1 MTNFLKTVQIF
12 LNMQIEQCYNKDYT
26 FVDVRTP
33 KEFEEDT
40 VPGAINIPLFENDE
54 RALIGTI
61 YKRESKEEAMQKGLE
76 IVKEKLAKFYKE
88 FSKLKQPLI
97 VFCWRGGMRS
107 KSIVQYLK
115 SFDIEAHQL
124 EGGYKA
130 YRAFVREQ
138 LTLIK
143 IPKSVVLYGYTGA
156 GKTELINQLDNGLDL
171 EGCANHRGSIL
182 GDINLKPYKQK
193 KFESLLL
200 KRLQEL
206 KNKPFIVIECE
217 SRKIGKNTIPE
228 KVFEKIKQP
237 WKTVLLDKS
246 VEERTEISYK
256 NYYFNNKEEIIDKLK
271 LIKSTLG
278 AKKLDQIIDL
288 FNTNKIKEAIKILLV
303 DYYDGYYK
311 KLFLNFDHTVD
322 SDEKFKKLLKII

>member
-1 MTNFLKTVQIF
+1 
-12 LNMQIEQCYNKDYT
+12 MQIEQCYNKDYT

-40 VPGAINIPLFENDE
+40 VPGAINIPLFQNDE
-54 RALIGTI
+54 RAIVGTI
-61 YKRESKEEAMQKGLE
+61 YKKESKEKAMEKGLE
-76 IVKEKLAKFYKE
+76 IVKEKLGDFYKE
-88 FSKLKQPLI
+88 FSKLKQPLVI
-97 VFCWRGGMRS
+97 FCWRGGMRS

-124 EGGYKA
+124 ERGYKA

-138 LTLIK
+138 LETIK

-156 GKTELINQLDNGLDL
+156 GKTEVINRLDNGLDL

-182 GDINLKPYKQK
+182 GDINLKPHLQK

-200 KRLQEL
+200 KRLEEL

-228 KVFEKIKQP
+228 KVFKKIKQP
-237 WKTVLLDKS
+237 WKTVFLDKT

-256 NYYFNNKEEIIDKLK
+256 NYYFDNKDEIIEKLQ
-271 LIKSTLG
+271 LIKNTLG
-278 AKKLDQIIDL
+278 AKKLEHVTNL
-288 FNTNKIKEAIKILLV
+288 MNTNKVKEAIKLLLV

-311 KLFLNFDHTVD
+311 KLFIKFDHTVK
-322 SDEKFKKLLKII
+322 SDEEFLKLTKTFI